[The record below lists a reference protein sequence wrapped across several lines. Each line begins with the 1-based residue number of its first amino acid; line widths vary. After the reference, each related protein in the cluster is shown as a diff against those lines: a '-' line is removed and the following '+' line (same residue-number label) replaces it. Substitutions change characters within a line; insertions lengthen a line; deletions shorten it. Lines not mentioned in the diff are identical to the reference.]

1 MRKYLQKALSIL
13 LILCFG
19 TSALLYLFF
28 DIAQLQD
35 KNQAQQEIKSQERLE
50 IIKLSLTEFRQLNGA
65 DELWHNGALYDIS
78 GYSVQEGFVLV
89 TVFHDCNEESLVQT
103 LAESF
108 EPNGRFAADNI
119 IHITRHHIHPPTDG
133 KILNSHNFS
142 CTGRSTSHKAI
153 TVVYFSPFY
162 PLQLF
167 SILKPPPDTGVFI

>member
-28 DIAQLQD
+28 NIAQLQD
-35 KNQAQQEIKSQERLE
+35 KKQAQKEIKSQERLE

-78 GYSVQEGFVLV
+78 SYSVHEDFVLV
-89 TVFHDCNEESLVQT
+89 TVFHDCSEESLVHSI
-103 LAESF
+103 AESF
-108 EPNGRFAADNI
+108 EPNEKIASDNLL
-119 IHITRHHIHPPTDG
+119 HLTRHHIHPPTDG
-133 KILNSHNFS
+133 KILSSHNFS
-142 CTGRSTSHKAI
+142 CISCSI
-153 TVVYFSPFY
+153 TLNACAVEYFSPFY